1 MPLGE
6 IPKIRTAINVT
17 PLVDVVLVLLI
28 IFMVMAPNMQKGPGP
43 EINLPATEKPTQQ
56 GTSDR
61 ILVTLDEK
69 GVLWIED
76 KRVAAERFGDDLR
89 AAAGGETHPKVVLQC
104 DARLPFGEIRQT
116 MLAIEQAGFDGV
128 ALIAERA
135 GTHVRRG

>member
-1 MPLGE
+1 
-6 IPKIRTAINVT
+6 
-17 PLVDVVLVLLI
+17 VLVLLI

-56 GTSDR
+56 GTGDR

-76 KRVAAERFGDDLR
+76 KQIAADRFGDDLR
-89 AAAGGETHPKVVLQC
+89 AAAGSESHPKVVLQC

-128 ALIAERA
+128 ALVAERA
-135 GTHVRRG
+135 GTQHPRRG